1 MEGHDSS
8 TDGYEEIGQNGTR
21 GEARISSQKYQR
33 PSAFQ
38 LIEPKNGP
46 ARTLWSEIPEVINSC
61 VLGELEYYAKSYF
74 TY

>member
-8 TDGYEEIGQNGTR
+8 TDGYEEIGQNGTP
-21 GEARISSQKYQR
+21 GEARISSQKLQR

-61 VLGELEYYAKSYF
+61 VLGELIGFFLQNYNY
-74 TY
+74 